1 MSKVRQSCTFHT
13 QNVQLSHTEDGN
25 LCARRF
31 WSTLRPLIAF
41 LIFILFIGMGVLV
54 GGGWAKKAKAKL
66 KKKSKQ
72 TKQDLGGRLHKNKH
86 KHCKV
91 L

>member
-1 MSKVRQSCTFHT
+1 MLISVQSMQQCIFIFTHRGSHVCT
-13 QNVQLSHTEDGN
+13 LK
-25 LCARRF
+25 F

-54 GGGWAKKAKAKL
+54 GGGWAKKAKAKM

-72 TKQDLGGRLHKNKH
+72 TNKARPGRETTQE
-86 KHCKV
+86 
-91 L
+91 